1 MLPPKGEAESDRGGG
16 PSSPGRR
23 NAMRDPLPGRA
34 RCAGLLAL
42 VLVISASPGALAG
55 SNDRPA
61 DDPPASA
68 ADTPPALSPQL
79 DADGDGWAD
88 ALEAALGSGT
98 ADPGNT
104 PESVAIPESCID
116 GADNDGDGSIDDADD
131 GCQPPQTVTDAFPA
145 AGEDIFASTLKLD
158 GYELATQVGVCPI
171 SLSATGPVVV
181 RRGAPAQASDGTRGV
196 DTEIVALQLSGSGIL
211 PAGTPCN
218 PGATDQ
224 PFPATLVEDPDQASV
239 GRIVPT
245 GADGAADF
253 PADSFFD
260 VFFVVDTP
268 LGVLQGGPP
277 GGPAGAAVKVENVIR
292 SIPPYHSPG
301 NAAHNPDCYTVAGLP
316 HEHCPKPPLD
326 HFKCYS
332 GDFPTFRPRRATLI
346 DQFRSRSVRILS
358 PDRLCN
364 PVGKNGL
371 RIFDEGAH
379 LKRYIISDAR
389 RKPTFEHFRVPVR
402 NQFGAQDL
410 TLLWPAALLVPSQ
423 KNDEAPPAA
432 LDHFACYWVK
442 GPEVGTTVS
451 LVDQFDRADG
461 RIEEVE
467 VGAPIA
473 LCAPAVK
480 TIGKATTPVGDPLSH
495 LVCYSMVDKGFKAR
509 RVRVT
514 NQLGRE
520 RVRLTAPAELCV
532 PTLKGAPQPI
542 EPPVIDLSTRRV
554 KQGQTVDLTGHGFTP
569 NGAIE
574 KIIYRPDGHVSQ
586 AKTTA
591 DETGGFSGSLTIGP
605 DDPAGTW
612 FVQLYDMETGLWAQ
626 STFRVRGGPARRLPG
641 GP

>member
-1 MLPPKGEAESDRGGG
+1 
-16 PSSPGRR
+16 
-23 NAMRDPLPGRA
+23 MRKMPPGRA
-34 RCAGLLAL
+34 RGASLLAL
-42 VLVISASPGALAG
+42 VLTVSAAPGALAG
-55 SNDRPA
+55 SSDRPV
-61 DDPPASA
+61 DRLPAPA
-68 ADTPPALSPQL
+68 ADTPPTLSSEL

-98 ADPGNT
+98 ADAGNT
-104 PESVAIPESCID
+104 PESVAIPESCMD

-131 GCQPPQTVTDAFPA
+131 GCQPPQTVSDGFPG
-145 AGEDIFASTLKLD
+145 AGFDNFASTLKLD
-158 GYELATQVGVCPI
+158 GYELATEVGSCLI
-171 SLSATGPVVV
+171 SLDATGPVVV
-181 RRGAPAQASDGTRGV
+181 RRSAPTEDASGVRGV
-196 DTEIVALQLSGSGIL
+196 DTEIVAMQLSGSGTL

-218 PGATDQ
+218 PGGEDQ
-224 PFPATLVEDPDQASV
+224 SFPVTVVEDPDQVSA
-239 GRIVPT
+239 GRITPSGV
-245 GADGAADF
+245 DGAADF
-253 PADSFFD
+253 PANSFFD

-277 GGPAGAAVKVENVIR
+277 GGPAGAAVRMENVIR

-301 NAAHNPDCYTVAGLP
+301 NPEHNPDCYTVAGLP

-332 GDFPTFRPRRATLI
+332 GIFPTFRPRQATLT
-346 DQFRSRSVRILS
+346 DQFRSRKVKILV

-379 LKRYIISDAR
+379 LKRYMISDAR
-389 RKPTFEHFRVPVR
+389 QKPPFEHLRVPVR
-402 NQFGAQDL
+402 NQFGRQDL

-432 LDHFACYWVK
+432 LDHFTCYWVK
-442 GPEVGTTVS
+442 GPEIGTTVS
-451 LVDQFDRADG
+451 LVDQFDKADG
-461 RIEEVE
+461 RVEEVE
-467 VGAPIA
+467 VGAPVA

-480 TIGKATTPVGDPLSH
+480 TIGRTTTPVGDPLSH
-495 LVCYSMVDKGFKAR
+495 LVCYSIVDKSFKAR

-532 PTLKGAPQPI
+532 PSLKGAPEPI

-554 KQGQTVDLTGHGFTP
+554 KQGQTVQITGHGFTP

-574 KIIYRPDGHVSQ
+574 KTIYRPDGRVSQ

-591 DETGGFSGSLTIGP
+591 DETGGFSDSLAIGRNDPGGS
-605 DDPAGTW
+605 W
-612 FVQLYDMETGLWAQ
+612 FVQIYDMETGLWAR
-626 STFRVRGGPARRLPG
+626 STFQVRGGPARRLPG
-641 GP
+641 GR